1 MLQFPH
7 MHTIIIIVLV
17 LLAIVALLLIAGI
30 FIPKK
35 FTVSV
40 STSIDKSVAEVFDY
54 VKIIKNQEKYN
65 VWVMED
71 PNMSLTYTG
80 TDGEVGFTSSW
91 NSKIGGVGEGS
102 QTIAQIIPNERIDI
116 DLHFIRPMPGDQ
128 KAATIVSPIS
138 DTQTKVTAEFYSNS
152 PYPLNIM
159 AYLIGC
165 KMIKK
170 AQLQNLANMKANLEN

>member
-1 MLQFPH
+1 
-7 MHTIIIIVLV
+7 MHIIIIIVLV
-17 LLAIVALLLIAGI
+17 LLAIVALLLIAGV

-40 STSIDKSVAEVFDY
+40 STIIDKPVAEVFDY
-54 VKIIKNQEKYN
+54 VKMIRNQEKYN
-65 VWVMED
+65 VWIMED
-71 PNMSLTYTG
+71 PQLSLTYSG

-102 QTIAQIIPNERIDI
+102 QTIVQITPNERIDI

-138 DTQTKVTAEFYSNS
+138 ENQTKVVLDFYNTST
-152 PYPLNIM
+152 YPFSIL
-159 AYLIGC
+159 AYLIGG
-165 KMIKK
+165 KLVAK
-170 AQLQNLANMKANLEN
+170 AQKQTLANLKKILEN